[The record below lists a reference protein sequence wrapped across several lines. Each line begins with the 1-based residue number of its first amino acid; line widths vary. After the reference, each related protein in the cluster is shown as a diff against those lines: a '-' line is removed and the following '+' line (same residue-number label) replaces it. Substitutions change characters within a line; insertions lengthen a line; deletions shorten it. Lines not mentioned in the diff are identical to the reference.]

1 MDQSGHKAFL
11 HPFHPY
17 ATTSVAADSTVV
29 TTMVSSTHMPSNG
42 DRIPPSGLEIRARK
56 ASRKRSR
63 ASRRAPTT
71 LLSTDTANFR
81 AMVQQFTGVPTR
93 PYVASCASEGPS
105 TLDFGYGREEPV
117 CQTDGLQQQ
126 LDYYKNGPTQRQGE
140 ALGFMMSEENM
151 ENEPL
156 RHQGDGLF
164 LDVLGRHL
172 MLPPGH
178 RADTYFC

>member
-56 ASRKRSR
+56 AGRKRSR

-105 TLDFGYGREEPV
+105 TLDFGYGREEP
-117 CQTDGLQQQ
+117 
-126 LDYYKNGPTQRQGE
+126 RQGE